1 MNLGLELL
9 EIFTKIKN
17 YQELNNVCSI
27 LNVNCSCFLL
37 FSIDDVQGAKMKHI
51 FRSWNEELKQF
62 FYFENGYYHTDRDC
76 KNLIPSWQEALDMF
90 SWQNTEQGIG
100 LKDKNGIK
108 IFEGDI
114 VKFNSLDRIYNRID
128 VVIWQ
133 KDRCRF
139 FTRGGYYD
147 LDYYIE
153 KTSKIIGNIHQ
164 NKGLLEEN

>member
-1 MNLGLELL
+1 M
-9 EIFTKIKN
+9 KIKN
-17 YQELNNVCSI
+17 YRRLNNVCSI

-51 FRSWNEELKQF
+51 FRSWENDLKHFVYFEDGKYYNDQNTQKELEFEDCQI
-62 FYFENGYYHTDRDC
+62 FYF
-76 KNLIPSWQEALDMF
+76 
-90 SWQNTEQGIG
+90 WQNAEQGIG

-139 FTRGGYYD
+139 FTRGGYYE